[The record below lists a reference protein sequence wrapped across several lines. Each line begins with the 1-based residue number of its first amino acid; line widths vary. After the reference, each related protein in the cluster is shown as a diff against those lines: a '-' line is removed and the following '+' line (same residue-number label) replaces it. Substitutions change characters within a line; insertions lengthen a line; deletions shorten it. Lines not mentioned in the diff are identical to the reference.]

1 MTPPSSS
8 FDSLRKLLSE
18 VAALGSI
25 QSLVSWDQETKMPD
39 AGAGARAEQLALLA
53 GLVHER
59 RVSSEL
65 ADALAACEEDE
76 ALAEDPA
83 VAADLRELRR
93 ELDRER
99 RLPRELVES
108 LARAQSRGQEA
119 WKAARAASDFSTF
132 QPTLEE
138 LLVLKRREAEA
149 LGVPEGG
156 ELYDALLEG
165 YEPGAR
171 AAELEAVFGP
181 LKERLSALIAELT
194 EQGTAPDERC
204 LDTPVDHDAQHA
216 FGHEVLEAM
225 GFDLS
230 AGRVDIAAHPFCS
243 GLAPGDTRLTTRY
256 ADQRW
261 ADSLYGTMHEGG
273 HGLYEQGLPKAEAF
287 GLPRANAV
295 SLGIHESQSRL
306 WENLVGR
313 SREFWVWALP
323 RARARFQGALDGV
336 ELDELFRAINTARP
350 SFIRVDADEATYN
363 LHIML
368 RFDLERALLR
378 GDLAVADLPGAW
390 NEAFRDLLGLEVP
403 DDARGCLQDVHWS
416 FGLFGY
422 FPTYTLGN
430 LYASQL
436 WEAAVRELPGLTE
449 GFERGEFLP
458 LREWLGD
465 RIHAHGSR
473 YGASELCERATG
485 MPLSPEP
492 LLRHLEGRLRPVY
505 GLEA

>member
-1 MTPPSSS
+1 MPPTTTP
-8 FDSLRKLLSE
+8 FDSLRTRLAEL
-18 VAALGSI
+18 AALGSV
-25 QSLVSWDQETKMPD
+25 QGLVAWDQETKMPPA
-39 AGAGARAEQLALLA
+39 AGAARAEQLALLA

-59 RVSSEL
+59 RVSPEL
-65 ADALAACEEDE
+65 ADDLAACEEDP
-76 ALAEDPA
+76 ALAADPA

-93 ELDRER
+93 ELDRAR
-99 RLPRELVES
+99 CLPKDLVQA
-108 LARAQSRGQEA
+108 LARARSRGQEA
-119 WKAARAASDFSTF
+119 WKAARAASDFEAF
-132 QPTLEE
+132 RPTLEE
-138 LLVLKRREAEA
+138 LLELKRREAEA

-171 AAELEAVFGP
+171 AAELEGVFGP
-181 LKERLSALIAELT
+181 LKERLSALIAELG
-194 EQGTAPDERC
+194 ERGSAPDEGC
-204 LDTPVDHDAQHA
+204 LDTPVEESAQHA
-216 FGHEVLEAM
+216 FGLEVLGAM
-225 GFDLS
+225 GFDLD
-230 AGRVDIAAHPFCS
+230 AGRVDVAAHPFCS
-243 GLAPGDTRLTTRY
+243 GMAPGDTRLTTRY

-273 HGLYEQGLPKAEAF
+273 HGLYEQGLPKGEAF

-323 RARARFQGALDGV
+323 RAAERFGAALDGV
-336 ELDELFRAINTARP
+336 GVDELFRAVNTARP

-378 GDLAVADLPGAW
+378 GDLTAAELPAAW
-390 NEAFRDLLGLEVP
+390 NEGFRGLLGLEVP

-430 LYASQL
+430 LYAAQL
-436 WEAAVRELPGLTE
+436 WEAALRELPGLE
-449 GFERGEFLP
+449 DGFARGEFLP
-458 LREWLGD
+458 LRDWL
-465 RIHAHGSR
+465 RAKVHAHGSR
-473 YGASELCERATG
+473 YPAGELCERATG
-485 MPLSPEP
+485 AQLSPEP

-505 GLEA
+505 GL